1 MSFQPITAGRPKFP
15 QDPFSTG
22 LVDEPAAD
30 WRTVIPVR
38 LSLLDDF
45 PHHPFHVADDEAMGL
60 LVDSIREQGVRDP
73 VLVRRLPAGRYQIV
87 SGHRRC
93 HAARRAGLESV
104 PCLVVD
110 VDDDEATILMV
121 DANLQRPNLTISE
134 RAVSL
139 RQKYEAMKHQGARP
153 GQSPVPGSSRRA
165 LADAQGTSEA
175 TIRRLVSI
183 GGLDEDILAL
193 VDEDRI
199 PLQTAY
205 RLSQQEKPLARR
217 AVRVFRRCGQRRM
230 SGRVL
235 DAIASTLQDDPTGE
249 ETLLARRTDRILA
262 RREQDKPTLRVS
274 IPTHLIPAEHRKDP
288 SAWLIGLIAS
298 SREQGAA

>member
-15 QDPFSTG
+15 QDPFSPI
-22 LVDEPAAD
+22 LVDGPAAG

-38 LSLLDDF
+38 LSLLDAF

-73 VLVRRLPAGRYQIV
+73 ILARRLAGGRYQIV

-121 DANLQRPNLTISE
+121 DANLQRPNLTVSE

-139 RQKYEAMKHQGARP
+139 RQKYEAMKHQGAHA
-153 GQSPVPGSSRRA
+153 GQGSSRRL
-165 LADAQGTSEA
+165 LARTDGTSEA

-183 GGLDEDILAL
+183 PA
-193 VDEDRI
+193 
-199 PLQTAY
+199 
-205 RLSQQEKPLARR
+205 
-217 AVRVFRRCGQRRM
+217 
-230 SGRVL
+230 
-235 DAIASTLQDDPTGE
+235 
-249 ETLLARRTDRILA
+249 
-262 RREQDKPTLRVS
+262 
-274 IPTHLIPAEHRKDP
+274 HLIPAEHRKDP
-288 SAWLIGLIAS
+288 SGWLIGLIAS

>member
-1 MSFQPITAGRPKFP
+1 MSFQPIVTGRPGGLA

-22 LVDEPAAD
+22 LVDGPAAG

-38 LSLLDDF
+38 LSLLDAF

-60 LVDSIREQGVRDP
+60 LVDSIREQGVREP
-73 VLVRRLPAGRYQIV
+73 LLVRRAGGGRYQIV

-121 DANLQRPNLTISE
+121 DANLQRPDLTVSE

-139 RQKYEAMKHQGARP
+139 RQKYEAMKHQGAHA
-153 GQSPVPGSSRRA
+153 GQGSSRRL
-165 LADAQGTSEA
+165 LARTDGTSEA

-183 GGLDEDILAL
+183 GGLDEDILTL

-217 AVRVFRRCGQRRM
+217 AVRVFRRSGRRRM

-235 DAIASTLQDDPTGE
+235 DAIASTLQDDPGGDEAT
-249 ETLLARRTDRILA
+249 LARRTDRILS
-262 RREQDKPTLRVS
+262 RRADGKPTLRVS
-274 IPTHLIPAEHRKDP
+274 IPADLVPVEHRKDP
-288 SAWLIGLIAS
+288 SGWLIGLIAS

>member
-1 MSFQPITAGRPKFP
+1 MSFQPIATGRPKFP

-22 LVDEPAAD
+22 LVDGPAAG

-38 LSLLDDF
+38 LSLLDAF

-73 VLVRRLPAGRYQIV
+73 ILARRLAGGRYQIV

-121 DANLQRPNLTISE
+121 DANLQRPNLTVSE

-139 RQKYEAMKHQGARP
+139 RQKYEAMKHQGAHA
-153 GQSPVPGSSRRA
+153 GQGSS
-165 LADAQGTSEA
+165 
-175 TIRRLVSI
+175 RRLVSI
-183 GGLDEDILAL
+183 GGLDEDILTL

-217 AVRVFRRCGQRRM
+217 AVRVFRRSGRRRM

-235 DAIASTLQDDPTGE
+235 DAIASTLQDDPGGDEAT
-249 ETLLARRTDRILA
+249 LARRTDRILS

-274 IPTHLIPAEHRKDP
+274 IPAHLIPAEHRKDP
-288 SAWLIGLIAS
+288 SGWLIGLIAS